1 MKLEGIH
8 SVYFLGIG
16 GIGMS
21 ALARWFHQAGYAVA
35 GYDRTPSPLTDQL
48 FDEGIAISF
57 EDQTSAIPENF
68 MQDKE
73 DMLVVWTPAIPKDS
87 VLYQFF
93 TSGGFAMKKRSE
105 VLGMITADHYTI
117 AVAGTHGKTTTS
129 SLIAHLLKSA
139 GKPVTAFLG
148 GITQN
153 YQSNL
158 ILNTTKDATIMVV
171 EADEFDRSFLRLHP
185 DVEVVT
191 SADPDHLDIYGDEE
205 TILEGFREF
214 IKLLQ
219 KKGKLLIQDKAATKI
234 GTENLPQKGVKIY
247 GLRSASG
254 IHAENVQAR
263 PGSFVFDYEDGKV
276 QIKNLEL
283 FIPGFHNVENALS
296 AIAVA
301 LDHGLSP
308 VEIKA
313 GLASF
318 RGVKRRFEILV
329 QEGGK
334 VYIDDYAHHP
344 EEIRACLSSV
354 RAMYPGKKLT
364 VVFQPHLFSRTR
376 DFAEG
381 FSESLS
387 LADQVLLLDIYPARE
402 LPIPG
407 VSSEM
412 LFEDIHTSD
421 KMIVSKEQLF
431 EVLEKW
437 DPELLVTMGA
447 GDIDRLVPK
456 VQDWMRSRLKP
467 ELL

>member
-57 EDQTSAIPENF
+57 EDQVSTIPENF
-68 MQDKE
+68 LRDKNGL
-73 DMLVVWTPAIPKDS
+73 LVIWTPAIPKES
-87 VLYQFF
+87 ALYQFF
-93 TSGGFAMKKRSE
+93 SSGSFTMKKRSE
-105 VLGMITADHYTI
+105 VLGMLTAEHYTI

-158 ILNTTKDATIMVV
+158 ILNSSKEATIMVV

-191 SADPDHLDIYGDEE
+191 SADPDHLDIYGDES
-205 TILEGFREF
+205 TILDGFREF
-214 IKLLQ
+214 IQLLK
-219 KKGKLLIQDKAATKI
+219 KKGKLLIQDKAASKI
-234 GTENLPQKGVKIY
+234 GQDNLPQKGTKIY
-247 GLRSASG
+247 GLRATSG
-254 IHAENVQAR
+254 IYAENVQAR
-263 PGSFVFDYEDGKV
+263 PGSFAFEYEDGKV

-296 AIAVA
+296 AIAIS

-308 VEIKA
+308 QEIKT
-313 GLASF
+313 GLATF

-329 QEGGK
+329 QEGSR

-412 LFEDIHTSD
+412 LFDDIQASNK
-421 KMIVSKEQLF
+421 KMVTKEQLF
-431 EVLEKW
+431 DVLEDW
-437 DPELLVTMGA
+437 DPEILVTMGA
-447 GDIDRLVPK
+447 GDIDRLVPR

-467 ELL
+467 QVL